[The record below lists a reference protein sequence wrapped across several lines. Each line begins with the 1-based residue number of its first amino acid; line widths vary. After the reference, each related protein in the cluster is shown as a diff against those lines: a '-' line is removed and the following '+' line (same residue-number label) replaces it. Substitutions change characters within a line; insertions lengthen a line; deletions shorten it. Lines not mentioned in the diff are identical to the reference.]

1 MAVDMPYARSLP
13 ALIWGSTGVMPSS
26 PNGTWPPTTS
36 VTAWPPPLYGICVI
50 CVRGGWG
57 GATPGRRGGGGPLR
71 GGGWVFVWSVGYV
84 WGGELIEHL
93 AGQMLAGAVAG
104 GGVAQDPGIFSGG
117 GQQSLQGRRQGR
129 RHRAH
134 EHHRPP
140 GEDGERRHFLADLRP
155 GDMRQR
161 RAGDAHQG
169 QSVLGRFGSGLQ
181 RDRACGTRPVLDDH
195 GLIQLVRQRARNDA
209 GQDIR
214 GAAGRLPDQPGD
226 GPTPRVDGP
235 TLHRTLRP
243 KPGRGG
249 SAEGGQC
256 APT

>member
-50 CVRGGWG
+50 CVRGGG
-57 GATPGRRGGGGPLR
+57 LC
-71 GGGWVFVWSVGYV
+71 
-84 WGGELIEHL
+84 EQL
-93 AGQMLAGAVAG
+93 AGQMLAGAGGG

-140 GEDGERRHFLADLRP
+140 GE
-155 GDMRQR
+155 
-161 RAGDAHQG
+161 
-169 QSVLGRFGSGLQ
+169 
-181 RDRACGTRPVLDDH
+181 
-195 GLIQLVRQRARNDA
+195 
-209 GQDIR
+209 
-214 GAAGRLPDQPGD
+214 
-226 GPTPRVDGP
+226 
-235 TLHRTLRP
+235 
-243 KPGRGG
+243 
-249 SAEGGQC
+249 
-256 APT
+256 